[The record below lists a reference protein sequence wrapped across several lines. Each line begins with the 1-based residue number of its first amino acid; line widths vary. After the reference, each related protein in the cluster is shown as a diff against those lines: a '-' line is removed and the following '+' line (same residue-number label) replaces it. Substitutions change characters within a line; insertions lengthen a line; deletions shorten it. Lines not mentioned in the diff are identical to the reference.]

1 MTQGDAL
8 RWSTTYLDR
17 VELADKFSTR
27 LNRLSSGQ
35 QQKIQLGV
43 AIMSET
49 DLHIPDEPTKG
60 FDPVNRRLLLD
71 VLDDQK
77 RLGTTVV
84 MVTHQMDEV
93 ERLCDRI
100 ILLKDGRAEAYG
112 TVAAVQESFG
122 GATVRMNFEGEI
134 PDSSDNTVLR
144 RDADYAVASCQ
155 ILREA

>member
-1 MTQGDAL
+1 
-8 RWSTTYLDR
+8 
-17 VELADKFSTR
+17 
-27 LNRLSSGQ
+27 
-35 QQKIQLGV
+35 
-43 AIMSET
+43 MSEP
-49 DLHIPDEPTKG
+49 DLLILDEPTKG

-134 PDSSDNTVLR
+134 PDSSDYTVLR
-144 RDADYAVASCQ
+144 RDADYAELDIAEGVEPAK
-155 ILREA
+155 ILQSLVIAGVSVSQFTTSRRSLEEIFLEIYGESRHTVMP